1 MNGYEAFVLTEES
14 RKALKLVFP
23 PKHPTWIGHHI
34 THRFPARKVSN
45 LPYGQQTHGN
55 FDVIG
60 YAEDVGIEVFV
71 VRVCGRTTRPDGGT
85 YHLTWSLD
93 RDQGR
98 KPFHSN
104 AVLAEKGFTLFVDPI
119 RVYAAFDFVSQ

>member
-14 RKALKLVFP
+14 RQALKAAFP
-23 PKHPTWIGHHI
+23 PKYPEWIGHHI
-34 THRFPARKVSN
+34 THRFPARKRPN
-45 LPYGQQTHGN
+45 LPYGEHTHGN

-60 YAEDVGIEVFV
+60 YAEDTGIELFV

-93 RDQGR
+93 RSLGR

-104 AVLAEKGFTLFVDPI
+104 AVLAEKGFTPVDPFTL
-119 RVYAAFDFVSQ
+119 YAAFDFVSQ